1 VGIDSLIKVQA
12 TVAYETGSSFYNQ
25 FASMGGTNSIV
36 DWAKRKPSLANRDY
50 VHPNH
55 RGAEVLG
62 TYLYEA
68 IISEYNKYIRTRK

>member
-1 VGIDSLIKVQA
+1 M
-12 TVAYETGSSFYNQ
+12 AYETGSSFYNQ

-36 DWAKRKPSLANRDY
+36 DWAKRNPSLANKDY

-62 TYLYEA
+62 PGCMKL
-68 IISEYNKYIRTRK
+68 S

>member
-1 VGIDSLIKVQA
+1 M
-12 TVAYETGSSFYNQ
+12 AYETGSSFYNQ

-36 DWAKRKPSLANRDY
+36 DWAKRNPSLANKDY

-62 TYLYEA
+62 GFMYEA
-68 IISEYNKYIRTRK
+68 ILNEYKKYTRTRK